1 MTAAEQDDPVRA
13 FTAALSGAAHR
24 QLPIDYTTIPLIR
37 AASEKHTPADLAR
50 IVSAGIGWHT
60 PANPHALM
68 LYRLRR
74 EAGQLDDETE
84 VSD

>member
-1 MTAAEQDDPVRA
+1 MTAADVDPVRA
-13 FTAALSGAAHR
+13 FTAALSAAARHAR
-24 QLPIDYTTIPLIR
+24 ELNYDSIGYIR
-37 AASEKHTPADLAR
+37 TASEKHPPADLAR

-74 EAGQLDDETE
+74 EAGQLNDQEDD
-84 VSD
+84 D